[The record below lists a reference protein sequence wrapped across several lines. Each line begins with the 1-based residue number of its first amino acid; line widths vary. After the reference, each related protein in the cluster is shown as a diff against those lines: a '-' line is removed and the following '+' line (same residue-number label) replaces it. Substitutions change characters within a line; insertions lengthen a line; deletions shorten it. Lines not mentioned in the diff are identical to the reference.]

1 MSIFWQ
7 ECKHILRSRFWL
19 GVTVLGV
26 IFCIY
31 NGFMNSYTY
40 GSEGFALSY
49 EFTQEHGYSFTE
61 EDAVAFVKYYLENS
75 EEGKEIQE
83 DVKEAGL
90 DTITAEEIKDYFDGK
105 PTKFNEKLQEMSE
118 GKTSEEEKAYW
129 NVLSYM
135 DILGYTLEIPKANS
149 LDPELYNMKEWGK
162 NIMEEASFPKWK
174 EELLLG
180 GYAHLDER
188 VEEIRKN
195 GENHHMLPIGLSGFD
210 NSEWFQFQF
219 ATKGPLGFLWGVS
232 FVLAG
237 MAAAR
242 SLGGSLMGNIQGMVY
257 TGKTGR
263 KLVWRKLL
271 AVLAISAGA
280 YIVLYLLMTVLC
292 VFMFRLD
299 MYWNVPLASMVYF
312 GNSIIPRF
320 AITIGGYWWFQLG
333 VGLGAVLIMTLIFCA
348 SMLLTKSFY
357 AGSAISVG
365 VSLFLLGVVLMVPDA
380 QNSFLL
386 MGSPIGLFLQAGHF
400 LQERFF
406 LFSILSHFEGVML
419 LIWFGIAAILTALG
433 FVRFRKAAL

>member
-1 MSIFWQ
+1 MAIFWQ
-7 ECKHILRSRFWL
+7 ECKHIFRSRFWL
-19 GVTVLGV
+19 AVAVLGV
-26 IFCIY
+26 ILCIY

-61 EDAVAFVKYYLENS
+61 EDAVAYVKYYLVKS

-90 DTITAEEIKDYFDGK
+90 DTITAEEVSAYYNGE

-129 NVLSYM
+129 NILSYM
-135 DILGYTLEIPKANS
+135 DILSSALGITKVNS
-149 LDPELYNMKEWGK
+149 LDPEFYDMKEWGK
-162 NIMEEASFPKWK
+162 NMLEQTSFPKWK
-174 EELLLG
+174 EELLLD
-180 GYAHLDER
+180 GYARLDER
-188 VEEIRKN
+188 VEEIKKN
-195 GENHHMLPIGLSGFD
+195 GENHQMLPIGLSGRD
-210 NSEWFQFQF
+210 NSEWFHFQF
-219 ATKGPLGFLWGVS
+219 ATNGPLGLLWGVC

-263 KLVWRKLL
+263 RLVWRKLL
-271 AVLAISAGA
+271 AVLAISASA
-280 YIVLYLLMTVLC
+280 YIILYLLMTVLC
-292 VFMFRLD
+292 VCLFRLD
-299 MYWNVPLASMVYF
+299 LYWNVPLASMVYY
-312 GNSIIPRF
+312 GNSTIPRF

-333 VGLGAVLIMTLIFCA
+333 VGLGAVLIMALIFCA

-365 VSLFLLGVVLMVPDA
+365 VSLLLLGMIQMVPGV
-380 QNSFLL
+380 QNSLFLT
-386 MGSPIGLFLQAGHF
+386 GSPVGLFLQAGHF
-400 LQERFF
+400 LQERLFR
-406 LFSILSHFEGVML
+406 FSILPHFEGISL
-419 LIWFGIAAILTALG
+419 LVWGSIAAILAALG
-433 FVRFRKAAL
+433 FVRFRKTAL

>member
-1 MSIFWQ
+1 MSIFLQ
-7 ECKHILRSRFWL
+7 ECKHILRSWFWL
-19 GVTVLGV
+19 VVAVFGVVL
-26 IFCIY
+26 CIY
-31 NGFMNSYTY
+31 GGCMNAYNY
-40 GSEGFALSY
+40 GSESFSLSY
-49 EFTQEHGYSFTE
+49 EFTQEHGPSFTK
-61 EDAVAFVKYYLENS
+61 EDAMEYVKYYLENS
-75 EEGKEIQE
+75 EDGKDIQK

-90 DTITAEEIKDYFDGK
+90 DTITAEEVRAYYNGE
-105 PTKFNEKLQEMSE
+105 PTRFNEKLQEISE
-118 GKTSEEEKAYW
+118 YKTIEKENTYW
-129 NVLSYM
+129 NVLHYM
-135 DILGYTLEIPKANS
+135 EILRNVLDIPEANS
-149 LDPELYNMKEWGK
+149 LNPEIYDMKVWGK
-162 NIMEEASFPKWK
+162 NMLEEASFPKWK

-219 ATKGPLGFLWGVS
+219 ATNGPLGFLWGVA

-237 MAAAR
+237 IAAAR

-280 YIVLYLLMTVLC
+280 YIVLYLLMTIFC

-312 GNSIIPRF
+312 GNSTIPRF

-348 SMLLTKSFY
+348 SMILTKSFY

-365 VSLFLLGVVLMVPDA
+365 ISLLLLGLVQMVPA
-380 QNSFLL
+380 VQSSFLL
-386 MGSPIGLFLQAGHF
+386 MGSPIGLFLQAGKF
-400 LQERFF
+400 LQQDF
-406 LFSILSHFEGVML
+406 LFSILPHFEGVML
-419 LIWFGIAAILTALG
+419 LIWGGIAVILTALG

>member
-219 ATKGPLGFLWGVS
+219 ATNGPLGFLWGVS

-237 MAAAR
+237 IAAAR

-312 GNSIIPRF
+312 GNSTIPRF

-333 VGLGAVLIMTLIFCA
+333 VGLGTVLIMTLIFCA
-348 SMLLTKSFY
+348 SMILTKSFY

-406 LFSILSHFEGVML
+406 LFSILPHFEGVML

>member
-1 MSIFWQ
+1 MAIFWQ

-19 GVTVLGV
+19 VVAVFGVVL
-26 IFCIY
+26 CIY
-31 NGFMNSYTY
+31 GGCMNAYNY
-40 GSEGFALSY
+40 GSESFSLSY
-49 EFTQEHGYSFTE
+49 EFTQEHGFSFTK
-61 EDAVAFVKYYLENS
+61 EDAMEYIKYYLENS
-75 EEGKEIQE
+75 EEGKDIQK

-90 DTITAEEIKDYFDGK
+90 DTITAEEVRAYYNGE
-105 PTKFNEKLQEMSE
+105 PTRFNEKLQEISE
-118 GKTSEEEKAYW
+118 YKTIEEENTYW
-129 NVLSYM
+129 NVLHYM
-135 DILGYTLEIPKANS
+135 EILRNVLDIPEANS
-149 LDPELYNMKEWGK
+149 LNPEIYDMKVWGK
-162 NIMEEASFPKWK
+162 NMLEEASFPKWK

-188 VEEIRKN
+188 VEEIKKN

-219 ATKGPLGFLWGVS
+219 ATNGPLGFLWGVC

-271 AVLAISAGA
+271 AVMAISAGA
-280 YIVLYLLMTVLC
+280 YILLYLIMTIFC
-292 VFMFRLD
+292 VFLFRLD
-299 MYWNVPLASMVYF
+299 LYWNVPLASVVYYN
-312 GNSIIPRF
+312 NSIIPRF

-348 SMLLTKSFY
+348 SMILTKSFY

-365 VSLFLLGVVLMVPDA
+365 VSLLLLGVLQMMPDA

-400 LQERFF
+400 LQGRFF
-406 LFSILSHFEGVML
+406 LFSILPHFEGISL
-419 LIWFGIAAILTALG
+419 LIWGSIAAILTALG

>member
-75 EEGKEIQE
+75 EDGKDIQK

-90 DTITAEEIKDYFDGK
+90 DTITAEEVRAYYNGE
-105 PTKFNEKLQEMSE
+105 PTRFNEKLQEMSE

-129 NVLSYM
+129 NVLHYM
-135 DILGYTLEIPKANS
+135 EILRNVLDIPEANS
-149 LDPELYNMKEWGK
+149 LNPELYNMKEWGK
-162 NIMEEASFPKWK
+162 NIMEESSFPKWK
-174 EELLLG
+174 EELLLN
-180 GYAHLDER
+180 GYANLDER
-188 VEEIRKN
+188 VEEIKKN
-195 GENHHMLPIGLSGFD
+195 GENHQMLPIGMSGTD
-210 NSEWFQFQF
+210 NSQWLRFLF
-219 ATKGPLGFLWGVS
+219 ATNGPLGFLWGVS

-237 MAAAR
+237 IAAAR
-242 SLGGSLMGNIQGMVY
+242 SLGGSLMNNLQGMVY

-263 KLVWRKLL
+263 RLVWRKLL
-271 AVLAISAGA
+271 AVLAVSAGA
-280 YIVLYLLMTVLC
+280 YIILYLLMTILC
-292 VFMFRLD
+292 VFLFRLD
-299 MYWNVPLASMVYF
+299 LYWNVPLASMVYYN
-312 GNSIIPRF
+312 NSIIPRF
-320 AITIGGYWWFQLG
+320 AITIGGFWWFQLG

-348 SMLLTKSFY
+348 SMILTKSFY

-406 LFSILSHFEGVML
+406 LFSILPHFEGIML

>member
-1 MSIFWQ
+1 MAIFWQ

-19 GVTVLGV
+19 AVAVLGV
-26 IFCIY
+26 ILCIY

-61 EDAVAFVKYYLENS
+61 EDTVAFVKYYLENS

-90 DTITAEEIKDYFDGK
+90 DTITAEEVRAYYNGE

-162 NIMEEASFPKWK
+162 NIMEESSFPKWK
-174 EELLLG
+174 EELLLN
-180 GYAHLDER
+180 GYANLDER
-188 VEEIRKN
+188 VEEIKEN
-195 GENHHMLPIGLSGFD
+195 GENHQMLPVGMSGSD
-210 NSEWFQFQF
+210 NSEWFHFQF
-219 ATKGPLGFLWGVS
+219 ATNGPLGFLWGVA

-237 MAAAR
+237 IAAAR

-271 AVLAISAGA
+271 AVLAISAGV
-280 YIVLYLLMTVLC
+280 YILLYLIMTIFC
-292 VFMFRLD
+292 VFLFRLD
-299 MYWNVPLASMVYF
+299 LYWNVPLASMVYF
-312 GNSIIPRF
+312 GNSTIPRF

-348 SMLLTKSFY
+348 SMILTKSFY

-365 VSLFLLGVVLMVPDA
+365 VSLLLLGMIQMVPELRY
-380 QNSFLL
+380 SLFLT
-386 MGSPIGLFLQAGHF
+386 GSPIGLFLQAGHF
-400 LQERFF
+400 LQERLF
-406 LFSILSHFEGVML
+406 LFSILPHFEGVSL
-419 LIWFGIAAILTALG
+419 LVWGGIAAILTALG
-433 FVRFRKAAL
+433 FVRFRKTAL

>member
-1 MSIFWQ
+1 MSIFLQ

-162 NIMEEASFPKWK
+162 NIMEESSFPKWK
-174 EELLLG
+174 EELLLN
-180 GYAHLDER
+180 GYANLDER

-219 ATKGPLGFLWGVS
+219 ATNGPLGFLWGVA

-237 MAAAR
+237 IAAAR

-333 VGLGAVLIMTLIFCA
+333 VGLGVVLIMTLIFCA

-406 LFSILSHFEGVML
+406 LFSILPHFEGVML

>member
-7 ECKHILRSRFWL
+7 ECKHIFRSRFWL
-19 GVTVLGV
+19 AVAVLGV
-26 IFCIY
+26 ILCIY

-135 DILGYTLEIPKANS
+135 DILGSTLEIPKANS
-149 LDPELYNMKEWGK
+149 LDPELYDMKIWGK
-162 NIMEEASFPKWK
+162 NMLEEASFPKWK
-174 EELLLG
+174 EELFLD

-188 VEEIRKN
+188 VEEIKEN
-195 GENHHMLPIGLSGFD
+195 GENHQMLPVGMSGSD
-210 NSEWFQFQF
+210 NSEWFHFQF
-219 ATKGPLGFLWGVS
+219 ATNGPLGFLWGVA

-237 MAAAR
+237 IAAR
-242 SLGGSLMGNIQGMVY
+242 SLGGSLMSNIQGMVY

-263 KLVWRKLL
+263 RLVWRKLL
-271 AVLAISAGA
+271 AVLAISASA
-280 YIVLYLLMTVLC
+280 YIILYLLMTVLC
-292 VFMFRLD
+292 VCLFRLD
-299 MYWNVPLASMVYF
+299 LYWNVPLASMVYY
-312 GNSIIPRF
+312 GNSTIPRF

-333 VGLGAVLIMTLIFCA
+333 VGLGAVLIMALIFSA
-348 SMLLTKSFY
+348 AMIFTKSFY

-365 VSLFLLGVVLMVPDA
+365 VALLLLGMIQMVPGVQNSLFLT
-380 QNSFLL
+380 
-386 MGSPIGLFLQAGHF
+386 GSPVGLFLQAGHF
-400 LQERFF
+400 LQDRFF
-406 LFSILSHFEGVML
+406 RFSILPHFEGISL
-419 LIWFGIAAILTALG
+419 LVWGSIAAILAALG
-433 FVRFRKAAL
+433 FVRFRKTAL

>member
-1 MSIFWQ
+1 MAIFWQ
-7 ECKHILRSRFWL
+7 ECKHIFRSRFWL
-19 GVTVLGV
+19 AVAVLGV
-26 IFCIY
+26 ILCIY

-90 DTITAEEIKDYFDGK
+90 DTITAEEVRAYYNGE

-135 DILGYTLEIPKANS
+135 DILGSTLEIPKANS
-149 LDPELYNMKEWGK
+149 LDPELYDMKIWGK
-162 NIMEEASFPKWK
+162 NMLEEASFPKWK
-174 EELLLG
+174 EELFLD

-188 VEEIRKN
+188 VEEIKEN
-195 GENHHMLPIGLSGFD
+195 GENHQMLPVGMSGSD
-210 NSEWFQFQF
+210 NSEWFHFQF
-219 ATKGPLGFLWGVS
+219 ATNGPLGFLWGVA

-237 MAAAR
+237 IAAAR
-242 SLGGSLMGNIQGMVY
+242 SLGGSLMSNIQGMVY

-263 KLVWRKLL
+263 RLVWRKLL
-271 AVLAISAGA
+271 AVLAISASA
-280 YIVLYLLMTVLC
+280 YIILYLLMTVLC
-292 VFMFRLD
+292 VCLFRLD
-299 MYWNVPLASMVYF
+299 LYWNVPLASMVYY
-312 GNSIIPRF
+312 GNSTIPRF

-333 VGLGAVLIMTLIFCA
+333 VGLGAVLIMALIFSA
-348 SMLLTKSFY
+348 AMIFTKSFY

-365 VSLFLLGVVLMVPDA
+365 VALLLLGMIQMVPGVQNSLFLT
-380 QNSFLL
+380 
-386 MGSPIGLFLQAGHF
+386 GSPVGLFLQAGHF
-400 LQERFF
+400 LQDRFF
-406 LFSILSHFEGVML
+406 RFSILPHFEGISL
-419 LIWFGIAAILTALG
+419 LVWGSIAAILAALG
-433 FVRFRKAAL
+433 FVRFRKTAL

>member
-1 MSIFWQ
+1 MSIFLQ

-162 NIMEEASFPKWK
+162 NIMEESSFPKWK
-174 EELLLG
+174 EELLLN
-180 GYAHLDER
+180 GYANLDER

-195 GENHHMLPIGLSGFD
+195 GENHQMLPIGLSGFD

-219 ATKGPLGFLWGVS
+219 ATNGPLGFLWGVA

-237 MAAAR
+237 IAAAR

-333 VGLGAVLIMTLIFCA
+333 VGLGVVLIMTLIFCA

-406 LFSILSHFEGVML
+406 LFSILPHFEGLSL
-419 LIWFGIAAILTALG
+419 LIWGSFAAVLAVLG

>member
-1 MSIFWQ
+1 MSIFLQ
-7 ECKHILRSRFWL
+7 ECKHILRSWFWL
-19 GVTVLGV
+19 VVAVFGVVL
-26 IFCIY
+26 CIY
-31 NGFMNSYTY
+31 GGCMNAYNY
-40 GSEGFALSY
+40 GSESFSLSY
-49 EFTQEHGYSFTE
+49 EFTQEHGSSFTK
-61 EDAVAFVKYYLENS
+61 EDAMEYIKYYLENS
-75 EEGKEIQE
+75 EDGKDIQK
-83 DVKEAGL
+83 DVKEVGL

-105 PTKFNEKLQEMSE
+105 PTRFNEKLQEMSE
-118 GKTSEEEKAYW
+118 GKTSEEEEAYW
-129 NVLSYM
+129 NALHYMEILRNVL
-135 DILGYTLEIPKANS
+135 DIPEANS
-149 LDPELYNMKEWGK
+149 LNPEIYDMKVWGK
-162 NIMEEASFPKWK
+162 NMLEEASFPKWK
-174 EELLLG
+174 EELLLD

-219 ATKGPLGFLWGVS
+219 ATNGPLGFLWGVA

-237 MAAAR
+237 IAAAR

-280 YIVLYLLMTVLC
+280 YIVLYLLMTIFC

-312 GNSIIPRF
+312 GNSTIPRF

-406 LFSILSHFEGVML
+406 LFSILPHFEGVML